1 MSEPGSFWKKCSAC
15 KKPIPFEATYYVCSV
30 STCNRKRT
38 ALQFCTVSCWEV
50 HLPVARHREAWAE
63 DRVAPDA
70 AEAARQLAA
79 ESRTSTGAAAKPA
92 PRDRSAARPATPE
105 QPRAPRRILV
115 DPAAATR
122 GAVPPSRGDA
132 SRGPNVPR
140 EVLIVGT
147 RLKDYIRAVSGMN
160 TSDRVLG
167 PLSEIVREVADRA
180 IERAR
185 ADGRKTVLDRDV
197 PKP

>member
-15 KKPIPFEATYYVCSV
+15 KKPIPFGAIHYVCSV

-63 DRVAPDA
+63 ERVAPSA
-70 AEAARQLAA
+70 EEAARAEALPAQAA
-79 ESRTSTGAAAKPA
+79 QTARGPRAGGSAQAGDRSGAASAPA
-92 PRDRSAARPATPE
+92 QRE
-105 QPRAPRRILV
+105 PRRILV
-115 DPAAATR
+115 GSSSPGAGPAPGRST
-122 GAVPPSRGDA
+122 P
-132 SRGPNVPR
+132 PR
-140 EVLIVGT
+140 EVLVIAS

-160 TSDRVLG
+160 TSDRVLE
-167 PLSEIVREVADRA
+167 PLSEILREVADRS

-185 ADGRKTVLDRDV
+185 ADGRRTVLDRDV
-197 PKP
+197 PKR